1 MDFEGSCRSIL
12 VYSVDNHV
20 CALDHVQR
28 NTSIRGINLGIGEII
43 SSDEYLNFED
53 SVVSCDVLLLASM
66 EELHLL
72 RLDGC
77 QVVVPN
83 DFSSWPQELRW
94 LQWRSFCFSTLPPHL
109 HLPCLVVLDLSH
121 SDKLT
126 HLWKSDADIQVF
138 Y

>member
-1 MDFEGSCRSIL
+1 M
-12 VYSVDNHV
+12 
-20 CALDHVQR
+20 
-28 NTSIRGINLGIGEII
+28 GIGKIVF
-43 SSDEYLNFED
+43 SNEYLNLEE
-53 SVVSCDVLLLASM
+53 SRVSCEVLVLASM

-83 DFSSWPQELRW
+83 DFSSWPRELRW

-109 HLPCLVVLDLSH
+109 HLPCLVVLDLSS

-126 HLWKSDADIQVF
+126 CLWKSDANIQVF